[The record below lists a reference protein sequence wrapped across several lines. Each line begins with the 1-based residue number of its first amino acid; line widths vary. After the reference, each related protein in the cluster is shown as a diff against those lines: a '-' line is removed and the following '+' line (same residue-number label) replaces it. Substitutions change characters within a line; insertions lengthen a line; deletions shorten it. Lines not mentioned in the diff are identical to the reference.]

1 MKIKLILT
9 TGKEIELTD
18 QEFEELKNN
27 PLFKGGDICNI
38 PYIPQ
43 TTPIYPNNPWNPWG
57 SPIIY

>member
-18 QEFEELKNN
+18 REFEELKNN
-27 PLFKGGDICNI
+27 PLFKGGDIKYI
-38 PYIPQ
+38 PYIPHA
-43 TTPIYPNNPWNPWG
+43 TPIYPNNLWNPWG